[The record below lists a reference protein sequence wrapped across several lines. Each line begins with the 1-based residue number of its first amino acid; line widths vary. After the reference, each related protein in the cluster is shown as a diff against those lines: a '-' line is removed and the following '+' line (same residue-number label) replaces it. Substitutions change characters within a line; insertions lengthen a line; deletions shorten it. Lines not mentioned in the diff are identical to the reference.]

1 MEQKQS
7 LQGRVILVGAGPGD
21 PELITVRGL
30 TELRKCDMVV
40 YDHLV
45 SAELLKEI
53 PPHAEAV
60 YVGKKAGKHIKSQEE
75 INAFLLE
82 NARQGKTVVRLKGG
96 DPFIFG
102 RGGEECL
109 YLREHGIPYEVV
121 PGVSAMSAVPTY
133 AGIPL
138 THRDVSS
145 SFVVVTGH
153 ENPEKGDLQ
162 IDWKTVAEMGGTLVI
177 FMGVL
182 NLPSIAAQLIRYG
195 RSPETPV
202 AVIRWG
208 TIAEQLTIEGTLGT
222 IVQQIQEQNL
232 RPPGLVVI
240 GEVVALR
247 GKLQW
252 FETVLKQKENPK
264 LV

>member
-45 SAELLKEI
+45 STELLKEI

-162 IDWKTVAEMGGTLVI
+162 IDWKTSEMGGTLVI

-182 NLPSIAAQLIRYG
+182 NLPSIAACFDTIRTLENTG
-195 RSPETPV
+195 V
-202 AVIRWG
+202 VIRWG
-208 TIAEQLTIEGTLGT
+208 TIAERLTIEERWVRSYSRYRSRICVRRGCIL
-222 IVQQIQEQNL
+222 IA
-232 RPPGLVVI
+232 
-240 GEVVALR
+240 VALR
-247 GKLQW
+247 GNYSG
-252 FETVLKQKENPK
+252 LKRC
-264 LV
+264 